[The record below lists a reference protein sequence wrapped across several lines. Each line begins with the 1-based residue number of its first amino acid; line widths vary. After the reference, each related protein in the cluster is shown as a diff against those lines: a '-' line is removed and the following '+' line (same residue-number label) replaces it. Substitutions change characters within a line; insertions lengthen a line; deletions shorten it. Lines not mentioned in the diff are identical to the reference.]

1 MDKINYQKI
10 ALLTLLKVI
19 AVAIIFFSLNN
30 WEQIKTSFSG
40 AIPPFSTWIDHA
52 FKPSNVILIV
62 LLGFI
67 FFKNDLKKHRELL
80 DKRKK
85 TI

>member
-10 ALLTLLKVI
+10 ALFTLLKVI
-19 AVAIIFFSLNN
+19 AVALIFFSLNN
-30 WEQIKTSFSG
+30 WEQIKSSFSG
-40 AIPPFSTWIDHA
+40 SIPPFSIWIDHA

-67 FFKNDLKKHRELL
+67 FFKNDLKKQKELL
-80 DKRKK
+80 GQAPEK
-85 TI
+85 